1 MLWCKIDCIN
11 YKIKN
16 NNNNVIAFNKN
27 KEVIVIFDGLLNKE
41 KLSLLEIAESNY
53 LRSNITAY
61 EEVIIDNKNAILFK
75 ENRLIRYE
83 GSEYNRKTY
92 LINWAN
98 DRVWRFS
105 ILLKPQSKIDYEN
118 QADKIARS
126 IHELSE
132 DERILGRPKFISIY
146 KTQKGDT
153 ASKLANQMAL
163 EKNKLKILQIMNGL
177 SMDSEEILPE
187 GTLLK
192 IIVN

>member
-1 MLWCKIDCIN
+1 M
-11 YKIKN
+11 
-16 NNNNVIAFNKN
+16 
-27 KEVIVIFDGLLNKE
+27 
-41 KLSLLEIAESNY
+41 
-53 LRSNITAY
+53 
-61 EEVIIDNKNAILFK
+61 
-75 ENRLIRYE
+75 
-83 GSEYNRKTY
+83 
-92 LINWAN
+92 INWAN

-132 DERILGRPKFISIY
+132 DERILGRSKFISIY

-177 SMDSEEILPE
+177 NMDSEEILPE

>member
-1 MLWCKIDCIN
+1 M
-11 YKIKN
+11 
-16 NNNNVIAFNKN
+16 
-27 KEVIVIFDGLLNKE
+27 
-41 KLSLLEIAESNY
+41 
-53 LRSNITAY
+53 
-61 EEVIIDNKNAILFK
+61 
-75 ENRLIRYE
+75 
-83 GSEYNRKTY
+83 
-92 LINWAN
+92 INWAN

-132 DERILGRPKFISIY
+132 DERILGKPKFISIY

-177 SMDSEEILPE
+177 NMDSEEILPE